1 MKFIVSA
8 AATLSL
14 SDGTKFELTK
24 GIVDDSSF
32 PDAVKSHWAF
42 PSYAKPLDAADLAK
56 EQAALDLQS
65 QVKTLQAS
73 VDDLTAQ
80 LAAKTA
86 ESDGKDAT
94 IADLTAQ
101 LAALNS
107 TADATEQV
115 ETKNAKKQSSSDK

>member
-8 AATLSL
+8 DATLSL
-14 SDGTKFELTK
+14 PDGTKFELTK

-42 PSYAKPLDAADLAK
+42 PSYAKQLDAADLAK
-56 EQAALDLQS
+56 EQAALDLKS

-80 LAAKTA
+80 LSAKTA

-107 TADATEQV
+107 TTDATEQV
-115 ETKNAKKQSSSDK
+115 ETKNDKKQSSSDK

>member
-14 SDGTKFELTK
+14 PDGTKFELTK

-42 PSYAKPLDAADLAK
+42 PSYAKPLDATDLAK
-56 EQAALDLQS
+56 EQAALDLKS
-65 QVKTLQAS
+65 QVKNLQAS

>member
-14 SDGTKFELTK
+14 PDGTKFELTK

-56 EQAALDLQS
+56 EQAALDLKS
-65 QVKTLQAS
+65 QVKTLQTS

-80 LAAKTA
+80 LATKTA

>member
-14 SDGTKFELTK
+14 PDGTKFELTK

-56 EQAALDLQS
+56 EQAALDLKS
-65 QVKTLQAS
+65 QVKTLQTS

>member
-1 MKFIVSA
+1 MKYIVSA

-14 SDGTKFELTK
+14 PDGTRFELTK

-42 PSYAKPLDAADLAK
+42 SSYAKPLDAADLAK
-56 EQAALDLQS
+56 EQAALDLKS
-65 QVKTLQAS
+65 QVNTLQAS

-80 LAAKTA
+80 LVAKTA

-101 LAALNS
+101 LAALD
-107 TADATEQV
+107 TTTDATEQV

>member
-14 SDGTKFELTK
+14 PDGTKFELKK

-56 EQAALDLQS
+56 EQAALDLKS
-65 QVKTLQAS
+65 QVKTLQTS
-73 VDDLTAQ
+73 VDELTAQ

-86 ESDGKDAT
+86 ESDGKDAM